1 MASGSRGGKSSL
13 HTLIGGRATTAARR
27 SRAGGKTQSVR
38 SFYKEMRQMGAS
50 RSEAREMARTY
61 AANTRAT

>member
-1 MASGSRGGKSSL
+1 MASGSGRGRASL
-13 HTLIGGRATTAARR
+13 HALIGGRATTAARR
-27 SRAGGKTQSVR
+27 SMAGGATQSVR
-38 SFYKEMRQMGAS
+38 SFYQEVRRMGAR

>member
-1 MASGSRGGKSSL
+1 MASGSGGGKSSL

-50 RSEAREMARTY
+50 RSEAREMARSY
-61 AANTRAT
+61 AASTRAT

>member
-1 MASGSRGGKSSL
+1 MASGSGRGRKSL
-13 HTLIGGRATTAARR
+13 HALIGGRTTTAARR
-27 SRAGGKTQSVR
+27 SKAGGRTQSVR

-61 AANTRAT
+61 AANTRVT